1 MNQTTTED
9 ATDDLSTPLGQHV
22 KHKRAWARYRL
33 PFSLSQALAVLLGLV
48 LLTFAGYAVFNDDPL
63 GGEPMVKVVLNP
75 NLAKTADTRAAD
87 KAVPNAMAPA
97 ASPAMPAATPPKPPT
112 AVEQKT
118 VTIIDGSSGA
128 RHDVIVPGS
137 DADAATPASAPMSAA
152 PPVMA
157 NINQQLLESTRFGM
171 VPIVAGNL
179 RPSQVYAGGS
189 DALRAR
195 AATMPAV
202 AIVVSGLGIGAAK
215 TTDAIVKLPAAVTL
229 AFTPY
234 GADPTRLVERARSLG
249 HEILLQIPLEPYD
262 YPDNDPGPQTLLT
275 TLTPEQN
282 QERLL
287 WLLSRFQGYVGLSNF
302 MGARFLPNEAS
313 MQPLMREAAKR
324 GLVYFDDGSAARSL
338 ASQLALAQAVPFARA
353 DATIDIVPNAGEID
367 RALAQLEATARQR
380 GFAVGLASALPI
392 SIERLNAW
400 ARALEARGILL
411 VPLTTAMTKSKS
423 S

>member
-1 MNQTTTED
+1 MSQTTED

-22 KHKRAWARYRL
+22 KHKPAWARYRL
-33 PFSLSQALAVLLGLV
+33 PISLSQAVAILLGLV

-63 GGEPMVKVVLNP
+63 GGEPTVRVVLNP
-75 NLAKTADTRAAD
+75 DAAKSADNKAAD
-87 KAVPNAMAPA
+87 KAAPGATSQAMAA
-97 ASPAMPAATPPKPPT
+97 KPPA

-128 RHDVIVPGS
+128 RHDVTVPGS
-137 DADAATPASAPMSAA
+137 DADTTAPAAAPSSSA

-157 NINQQLLESTRFGM
+157 NINQQLLESTRYGM
-171 VPIVAGNL
+171 VPIITGNL
-179 RPSQVYAGGS
+179 RPSQVYAAGS

-202 AIVVSGLGIGAAK
+202 AIVVTGLGIGAAK
-215 TTDAIVKLPAAVTL
+215 TTDAIMKLPAAVTL

-234 GADPTRLVERARSLG
+234 GADPTRLVERARGLG
-249 HEILLQIPLEPYD
+249 HEILLQIPLEPFD

-282 QERLL
+282 QDRLL

-302 MGARFLPNEAS
+302 MGARFLPHEAS

-324 GLVYFDDGSAARSL
+324 GLAYFDDGTSARSL

-353 DATIDIVPNAGEID
+353 DATIDVVPNAGDID

-380 GFAVGLASALPI
+380 GFAVGVASALPI

-400 ARALEARGILL
+400 AKALEGRGILL

>member
-22 KHKRAWARYRL
+22 KRKPAWLRYRL
-33 PFSLSQALAVLLGLV
+33 PLTLPQALAILLGLV
-48 LLTFAGYAVFNDDPL
+48 LLTFVGYAVFNDDPL
-63 GGEPMVKVVLNP
+63 GGEPMAKIVLKP
-75 NLAKTADTRAAD
+75 DAAKTADNEKMAP
-87 KAVPNAMAPA
+87 VAMAPA
-97 ASPAMPAATPPKPPT
+97 MAPKPPT

-128 RHDVIVPGS
+128 RRDVTVPSS
-137 DADAATPASAPMSAA
+137 DADAPAPASASSA

-157 NINQQLLESTRFGM
+157 NINQQLLESTRYGM
-171 VPIVAGNL
+171 VPVIAGNL
-179 RPSQVYAGGS
+179 RPSQAYAAGN
-189 DALRAR
+189 DALRAK
-195 AATMPAV
+195 AATMPAI

-215 TTDAIVKLPAAVTL
+215 TTDAIMKLPPAVTL

-234 GADPTRLVERARSLG
+234 GSDPGKLVERARSLG
-249 HEILLQIPLEPYD
+249 HEILLQIPLEPFD

-282 QERLL
+282 QDRLL

-302 MGARFLPNEAS
+302 MGARFMPNEAS

-324 GLVYFDDGSAARSL
+324 GLTYFDDGTAARSL
-338 ASQLALAQAVPFARA
+338 AGQLALAQAVPFARA
-353 DATIDIVPNAGEID
+353 DATIDVVPNAGEID

-380 GFAVGLASALPI
+380 GYAVGVASALPL

-400 ARALEARGILL
+400 ARAAEGRGILL